1 MLFLI
6 GLGLSEGDISIKAI
20 NAIKKCDAVY
30 AEFYTNKFLGDLKNI
45 EKITGKKIEILSR
58 EKTESDF
65 IINEAKKKSIALLIA
80 GDPLTATTH
89 TELLFEAKK
98 QKIKTEIIHAP
109 SIFTAVAES
118 GLQLY
123 KFGRTVTLA
132 FPEKGFEPESPYEM
146 IFENKKSGLHTLLL
160 LDTKNGEKFMT
171 IKEGLQILLNIESK
185 LNKKVID
192 EKTKVIACCALGSR
206 EQIIKYDSVKDLLKK
221 DMKET
226 PATILIPGK
235 LNFKEEEFLETL

>member
-171 IKEGLQILLNIESK
+171 IKKGLEMLAKNKTINESTK
-185 LNKKVID
+185 L
-192 EKTKVIACCALGSR
+192 IACCALGSD
-206 EQIIKYDSVKDLLKK
+206 EQAIKYNFPKNLGKIK
-221 DMKET
+221 QT
-226 PATILIPGK
+226 PASIIIPGK